1 LSAKDKQSSDANR
14 LIDERL
20 NSPENKARHA
30 EFEKMAAADDA
41 KRSAVAKIFDPVA
54 LLKRASQIH
63 QFTHPTL
70 GVVRFGELTLNDSVI
85 LEKCKTPASKAAMTL
100 YLMLKKAN
108 PDLPEYTSE
117 NILEFYNVFPLAEGA
132 ALLQF
137 ISEQPSFL
145 PKKSLKNGLPSM
157 LEPKT

>member
-14 LIDERL
+14 LIAERL
-20 NSPENKARHA
+20 NSPENKVRHA

-41 KRSAVAKIFDPVA
+41 KRSAVTKIFDPVA
-54 LLKRASQIH
+54 LLKRASEIQE
-63 QFTHPTL
+63 FTHPTL
-70 GVVRFGELTLNDSVI
+70 GIVRFGELTLNDSAA
-85 LEKCKTPASKAAMTL
+85 LEKCPTPAAKTAMTL

-108 PDLPEYTSE
+108 QSLPEYTPD

-145 PKKSLKNGLPSM
+145 PKKTLKNGLPST

>member
-1 LSAKDKQSSDANR
+1 
-14 LIDERL
+14 
-20 NSPENKARHA
+20 
-30 EFEKMAAADDA
+30 
-41 KRSAVAKIFDPVA
+41 
-54 LLKRASQIH
+54 
-63 QFTHPTL
+63 
-70 GVVRFGELTLNDSVI
+70 
-85 LEKCKTPASKAAMTL
+85 MTL

-108 PDLPEYTSE
+108 PALPEYTPD

-145 PKKSLKNGLPSM
+145 PKKNSKNGLASM